1 VQVPDFF
8 GATSLPFF
16 TEHGDVVV
24 HTALP
29 LAPWGAIEETL
40 VADPFLTFTNGLMR
54 GDISDEARLVPLTAS
69 TVNTCVRHGSRFFT
83 VHDDLVVVQVRLD
96 FPRPVVTLYTGFPG
110 AVVPLTASTV
120 NTWVRQGSR
129 FFTVHDDLVVVQVRL
144 DFPRPVVTLY
154 TGFPGDV
161 DHETLTVREPGTS
174 LVMSGRPASMF
185 PLIGAIEIVPSS

>member
-54 GDISDEARLVPLTAS
+54 GDISDEAR
-69 TVNTCVRHGSRFFT
+69 F
-83 VHDDLVVVQVRLD
+83 
-96 FPRPVVTLYTGFPG
+96 
-110 AVVPLTASTV
+110 VPLTASTV